1 MNFLCYLN
9 QWSYVSVTCKQMHPN
24 WEWAFLFK
32 SCHDT
37 VVCPSYVPATVLG
50 VWDSSVNH
58 MGEALAL
65 AEFPWAWI

>member
-1 MNFLCYLN
+1 MFLSLASKCVLTGN
-9 QWSYVSVTCKQMHPN
+9 GLFCSNHVVTP
-24 WEWAFLFK
+24 WF
-32 SCHDT
+32 
-37 VVCPSYVPATVLG
+37 CPSYVPATVLG